1 MTHMKTLLGVAL
13 TSTILAGSATA
24 DELRMSWW
32 GGDSRHAAT
41 QAALEVCGA
50 KHGHTISPEFTGW
63 SGHFEKVVT
72 QVAGG
77 TEADIM
83 QINWPW
89 LPILSADGT
98 GFADMNQLSDTIDLS
113 SWDAAQIEAGTM
125 NGALNGLSVST
136 TGRLFVFNKN
146 SFEAAG
152 LAIPTT
158 WAELMAA
165 GPVFR
170 DTLGEDFYP
179 FEAAGLDAALII
191 TLYGTQKTGKP
202 LIDPATNTVLWTKEE
217 LVDAIE
223 MYQAMV
229 DEHVIEAWRDR
240 AAAGNVALHEN
251 PRWSRG
257 EIAGTYQWDS
267 TYFKISDPLDEGQEV
282 IYTGILSQDGQQT
295 EGIYRKSSMV
305 FSISANSDHQE
316 AAAEVLNCLL
326 NEPEGVAAMGTARGV
341 PSSSAAKALLSD
353 AGAIAPEQSAAQQ
366 LVLDAEGPAIHPFM
380 EHPDVRSAM
389 SDNLELFAYGEIDAE
404 TAADD
409 MLYGINEA
417 LEDIK

>member
-13 TSTILAGSATA
+13 TSTILAGPAVA
-24 DELRMSWW
+24 DDLRMSWW
-32 GGDSRHAAT
+32 GGDSRHEAT
-41 QAALEVCGA
+41 QAALLACGE

-72 QVAGG
+72 QIAGG

-98 GFADMNQLSDTIDLS
+98 GFADLNTLSDMIDLS
-113 SWDAAQIEAGTM
+113 NWDVAQLDAGTIK
-125 NGALNGLSVST
+125 GKLNGLSVST

-146 SFEAAG
+146 TFEAAG
-152 LAIPTT
+152 IAIPTT
-158 WAELMAA
+158 WDELMAA

-170 DTLGEDFYP
+170 DTLGADFYP
-179 FEAAGLDAALII
+179 FEAAGLDASLII

-202 LIDPATNTVLWTKEE
+202 LIDPVTSELNWTKEE
-217 LVDAIE
+217 LVDAIN

-229 DEHVIEAWRDR
+229 DNHVIEAWRDR

-267 TYFKISDPLDEGQEV
+267 TYFKISDPLDEGQEIV
-282 IYTGILSQDGQQT
+282 YAGLLSQDGELTQ
-295 EGIYRKSSMV
+295 GIYRKPSMV
-305 FSISANSDHQE
+305 FAISANSDHPQ
-316 AAAEVLNCLL
+316 AAAEVLNCLM
-326 NEPEGVAAMGTARGV
+326 NEPEGIAAMGTARGV
-341 PSSSAAKALLSD
+341 PSSVAARTQLTD
-353 AGAIAPEQSAAQQ
+353 AGEIKPEQTAAQQ
-366 LVLDAEGPAIHPFM
+366 LVLDAAGPGIHPFM
-380 EHPDVRSAM
+380 EHPDVRTAM
-389 SDNLELFAYGEIDAE
+389 DDNLELFAYGEIDAE

-409 MLYGINEA
+409 IIYGIQEA
-417 LEDIK
+417 LDSMK